1 MVSLIM
7 QVWLS
12 LISDYSIQA
21 CRLSSHSS
29 HPIACLQVRTPHN
42 TPAVE
47 HEKMLC
53 THLHTTAPYSV
64 SVSSKLLPKILSL
77 MSMCT
82 FHFDCDPTVTLYDPL
97 PRVDIWQELGH
108 SVTHDISQCPRGW
121 TGSMS
126 IHIVPYMETSVS
138 VSQTSGVD
146 TSDDC
151 HTH

>member
-1 MVSLIM
+1 M

-21 CRLSSHSS
+21 CRLSHR
-29 HPIACLQVRTPHN
+29 IALIPLLAYRSEHHTTHN

-47 HEKMLC
+47 HKMLC
-53 THLHTTAPYSV
+53 THPHTTAPYSV
-64 SVSSKLLPKILSL
+64 SVSSKLLPKIFSL
-77 MSMCT
+77 VSMCT
-82 FHFDCDPTVTLYDPL
+82 FHFDCDPAVTLYDPL

-108 SVTHDISQCPRGW
+108 SVTHDISQCPGGW

-126 IHIVPYMETSVS
+126 IHIVPFMETSVS

-146 TSDDC
+146 TSDDG